1 MRLVAATHHDLSRA
15 VAEKRFREDLYYRLS
30 VLPLRLPPLRE
41 RREDVPALA
50 RRLLAPGVSLSP
62 QAEKALRDYP
72 WPGNVRELRNVLER
86 AQVLSPKSV
95 IDAADLRLQPGA
107 APAAEEDLTL
117 EELERRHIERALRRA
132 GGKVARAAEM
142 LGIARSSL
150 YQKLQ
155 RYRIEAGES

>member
-1 MRLVAATHHDLSRA
+1 
-15 VAEKRFREDLYYRLS
+15 
-30 VLPLRLPPLRE
+30 
-41 RREDVPALA
+41 VPALA